1 MNRIGNS
8 FKGVVGGFIFL
19 VLGVILLWWNEGNN
33 VKNLKTTAELEDSYV
48 DVKSNKVESKNDGK
62 LVATHGKLINEKELT
77 DETFGV
83 TIKTPIMKRTVEVYQ
98 WKETSNTD
106 KDGNTTYSYNKD
118 WSERLIDSSEFH
130 ETGHDNPTSKLY
142 EDKTYTSDDVKVGAF
157 SLSSEQVEKLST
169 KANFTEFNQ
178 ETING
183 LNLKITN
190 NYITNSEDFEN
201 PKIGDVRITFTF
213 NNSTEVSVLAIQ
225 SDDSFV
231 TFTSKAGK
239 KVNRIV
245 DGSHNGKDMIESIR
259 SEDKFMK
266 WILRF
271 FGFIICMAGFRTI
284 LKPISAISSYVPL
297 LGSLVGTAM
306 GLVSFVLSLSL
317 SLFVIAIAWIRFR
330 PIVGISLIAIVVAL
344 IIFLIIRSKKKK
356 NQQVTNN

>member
-98 WKETSNTD
+98 WKETSNND

-231 TFTSKAGK
+231 DFTSKAGK

-356 NQQVTNN
+356 NQQVNNN

>member
-8 FKGVVGGFIFL
+8 IKGVVGGFIFL

-62 LVATHGKLINEKELT
+62 LIATHGKLINEKELT
-77 DETFGV
+77 DEIFGV

-142 EDKTYTSDDVKVGAF
+142 EDKTFTSDDVKVGAF
-157 SLSSEQVEKLST
+157 SLSSEQVEMLNT
-169 KANFTEFNQ
+169 KAKFTEFNQ

-190 NYITNSEDFEN
+190 NCITNSEDFEN

-231 TFTSKAGK
+231 DFTSKAGK
-239 KVNRIV
+239 KVNKIV
-245 DGSHNGKDMIESIR
+245 EGSHNGKDMIESIR

>member
-19 VLGVILLWWNEGNN
+19 VLGIVLLWWNEGNN
-33 VKNLKTTAELEDSYV
+33 VRNLKTTAELEDSYV
-48 DVKSNKVESKNDGK
+48 DVKSDKVDSKNDGK

-106 KDGNTTYSYNKD
+106 NNGNTTYSYNKD

-169 KANFTEFNQ
+169 KAKFTEFNQ
-178 ETING
+178 KTINN
-183 LNLKITN
+183 LNLKISN
-190 NYITNSEDFEN
+190 NYITNSEDIEN
-201 PKIGDVRITFTF
+201 PNIGDVRITFTF
-213 NNSTEVSVLAIQ
+213 NDSSEVSVLAVQ

-239 KVNRIV
+239 KVNKIV
-245 DGSHNGKDMIESIR
+245 EGNHNGKDMIQSIR
-259 SEDKFMK
+259 SENKFMK
-266 WILRF
+266 WLLRF
-271 FGFIICMAGFRTI
+271 FGFILCMAGFRTI
-284 LKPISAISSYVPL
+284 LKPISAITSYVPL

-306 GLVSFVLSLSL
+306 GLVSFVLALTL

-330 PIVGISLIAIVVAL
+330 PIIGISLLAVAAAL
-344 IIFLIIRSKKKK
+344 IIFLIIRSKRK
-356 NQQVTNN
+356 NDQQVVNN

>member
-118 WSERLIDSSEFH
+118 WSERLIDSSDFH

-201 PKIGDVRITFTF
+201 PKIGDVRITFSF

-231 TFTSKAGK
+231 DFTSKAGK

-259 SEDKFMK
+259 SEDIFMK

>member
-33 VKNLKTTAELEDSYV
+33 VRNLKTTAELEDSYV

-118 WSERLIDSSEFH
+118 WSERLIDSSDFH

-157 SLSSEQVEKLST
+157 SLSSEQVEMLNT
-169 KANFTEFNQ
+169 KAKFTEFNQ

-213 NNSTEVSVLAIQ
+213 NDSSEVSVLAVQ
-225 SDDSFV
+225 SDESFV

-239 KVNRIV
+239 KVNKIV
-245 DGSHNGKDMIESIR
+245 EGSHNGKDMIQSIR

-271 FGFIICMAGFRTI
+271 FGFILCMAGFRTI
-284 LKPISAISSYVPL
+284 LKPISAITSYVPL

-356 NQQVTNN
+356 DQQVTNN

>member
-62 LVATHGKLINEKELT
+62 LIATHGKLINEKELT

-98 WKETSNTD
+98 WKENSNTD

-142 EDKTYTSDDVKVGAF
+142 EDKTFTSDDVKVGAF

-231 TFTSKAGK
+231 DFTSKAGK

>member
-33 VKNLKTTAELEDSYV
+33 VRNLKTTAELEDSYV

-118 WSERLIDSSEFH
+118 WSERLIDSSDFH

-183 LNLKITN
+183 LNLKINN

-231 TFTSKAGK
+231 DFTSKAGK
-239 KVNRIV
+239 KVNKIV
-245 DGSHNGKDMIESIR
+245 EGSHNGKDMIQSIR
-259 SEDKFMK
+259 SENKFMK

-284 LKPISAISSYVPL
+284 LKPISAITSYVPL

>member
-106 KDGNTTYSYNKD
+106 NDGNTTYSYNKD
-118 WSERLIDSSEFH
+118 WSERLIDSSDFH

-231 TFTSKAGK
+231 DFTSKAGK

-344 IIFLIIRSKKKK
+344 IILLIIRSKKKK

>member
-48 DVKSNKVESKNDGK
+48 DVKSDKVESKNDGK

-231 TFTSKAGK
+231 AFTSKAGK

-271 FGFIICMAGFRTI
+271 FGFIICMAGFKTI

-344 IIFLIIRSKKKK
+344 IIFLIIRSKKKN

>member
-33 VKNLKTTAELEDSYV
+33 VKNLKTTAELEDSYI
-48 DVKSNKVESKNDGK
+48 DVKSDKVESKNDGK
-62 LVATHGKLINEKELT
+62 LVATHGKLINDKELT

-106 KDGNTTYSYNKD
+106 NDGNTTYSYNKD

-231 TFTSKAGK
+231 DFTSKAGK

>member
-48 DVKSNKVESKNDGK
+48 DVKSNKVKSKNDGK

-213 NNSTEVSVLAIQ
+213 NDSNEVSVLAVQ
-225 SDDSFV
+225 SDESFV

-239 KVNRIV
+239 KVNKIV
-245 DGSHNGKDMIESIR
+245 EGSHNGKDMIQSIR

>member
-62 LVATHGKLINEKELT
+62 LIATHGKLINEKELT

-106 KDGNTTYSYNKD
+106 NDGNTTYSYNKD
-118 WSERLIDSSEFH
+118 WSERLIDSSDFH

-231 TFTSKAGK
+231 DFTSKAGK

-245 DGSHNGKDMIESIR
+245 DGSHNGKDMIGSIR

>member
-33 VKNLKTTAELEDSYV
+33 VKNLKTTAELEDSYI
-48 DVKSNKVESKNDGK
+48 DVKSDKVESKNDGK

-106 KDGNTTYSYNKD
+106 NDGNTTYSYNKD

-231 TFTSKAGK
+231 DFTSKAGK

>member
-106 KDGNTTYSYNKD
+106 NDGNTTYSYNKD
-118 WSERLIDSSEFH
+118 WSERLIDSSDFH

-142 EDKTYTSDDVKVGAF
+142 EDKTFTSDDVKVGAF
-157 SLSSEQVEKLST
+157 SLSSEQVEMLNT
-169 KANFTEFNQ
+169 KAKFTEFNQ

-190 NYITNSEDFEN
+190 NCITNSEDFEN

-231 TFTSKAGK
+231 DFTSKAGK
-239 KVNRIV
+239 KVNKIV
-245 DGSHNGKDMIESIR
+245 EGSHNGKDMIESIR

-356 NQQVTNN
+356 NQQVVNN